1 MAAARKVPR
10 APASRPAKEQ
20 RSDSTRPAPATGDSN
35 GGDRALGSP
44 GAEGSTQAPLDPAL
58 VRAALSAAGLL
69 VPPPEFDDLPTDPA
83 ELEALEREDEARLL
97 ATFTR
102 PLGLSEAVIEDRG

>member
-10 APASRPAKEQ
+10 APTSRPARE
-20 RSDSTRPAPATGDSN
+20 RPSGSTRPAPATGGTD

-44 GAEGSTQAPLDPAL
+44 GTEGPANAPLDPAA
-58 VRAALSAAGLL
+58 VRAALAAAGLL

-83 ELEALEREDEARLL
+83 DVEALQLKDEAWLL
-97 ATFTR
+97 ATFAK
-102 PLGLSEAVIEDRG
+102 PL